1 MNNSEIENVVIVRSK
16 TRLEQLTEKFNTKAQ
31 AKFYI
36 EQNVTN
42 VLQKKSSKAVRK
54 EEAEKSF
61 NVYEEEHK
69 SLYSTLGS
77 VHKSLSKKIKYKEID
92 RTFLTSFIF
101 TEKDLVVVIGQDG
114 LVANTAKYV
123 NNIPIIGVNPDPA
136 QYDGVLLPFNTSN
149 FESAIEKVLSNRYQ
163 FKEVTMAEAKLSD
176 GQRLLAFNDFYIGP
190 TSHISARYQISF
202 QNLSERHSSSGI
214 IVSTGAGSTGWMS
227 SVFNMAKSIVK
238 NFGQTEVSANQ
249 QMPWDAKELMFV
261 VREPF
266 LSKTSQVQL
275 TAGLIKSGQELTL
288 ESFMPSSGVIFSD
301 GLETDFLQFNSGAIA
316 TIGIA
321 SEKAKL
327 VIL

>member
-1 MNNSEIENVVIVRSK
+1 MNNSPIENVVIVRSK

-42 VLQKKSSKAVRK
+42 VLQKKSSKAVKK

-61 NVYEEEHK
+61 REYEEEHN
-69 SLYSTLGS
+69 SLYSSLGS
-77 VHKSLSKKIKYKEID
+77 IHQSLAKKIKYKEID
-92 RTFLTSFIF
+92 RSFLSNFIF

-123 NNIPIIGVNPDPA
+123 NNIPIIGVNPDPT

-149 FESAIEKVLSNRYQ
+149 FEAAIENVMSNRYQ
-163 FKEVTMAEAKLSD
+163 FKEVTMAEARLSD

-190 TSHISARYQISF
+190 TSHVSARYQISF

-238 NFGQTEVSANQ
+238 NFGQTEVTANQ
-249 QMPWDAKELMFV
+249 QMAWDAKELMFV

-275 TAGLIKSGQELTL
+275 TAGLIKMGQELTL
-288 ESFMPSSGVIFSD
+288 ESFMPNSGVIFSD
-301 GLETDFLQFNSGAIA
+301 GLETDFLQFNSGTIA

-321 SEKAKL
+321 PEKAKL
-327 VIL
+327 VII

>member
-1 MNNSEIENVVIVRSK
+1 MDVSQIENVVIVRSK

-42 VLQKKSSKAVRK
+42 VLQKKSKTVVKK

-61 NVYEEEHK
+61 NEYEKEHD
-69 SLYSTLGS
+69 SLYASLGS
-77 VHKSLSKKIKYKEID
+77 IHQSLSKKIKYKEID
-92 RTFLTSFIF
+92 RSFLSNFIF

-123 NNIPIIGVNPDPA
+123 NNIPIIGVNPDPS

-149 FESAIEKVLSNRYQ
+149 FEAAIESVLKNRYQ
-163 FKEVTMAEAKLSD
+163 FKEVTMAEARLSD

-190 TSHISARYQISF
+190 TSHISARYQITY
-202 QNLSERHSSSGI
+202 QNISERHSSSGI
-214 IVSTGAGSTGWMS
+214 LISTGAGSTGWMS
-227 SVFNMAKSIVK
+227 SVFNMTKSIMK
-238 NFGQTEVSANQ
+238 NFGQSEISASQ
-249 QMPWDAKELMFV
+249 QMPWDTKELMFV

-266 LSKTSQVQL
+266 QSKTSQIQL
-275 TAGLIKSGQELTL
+275 TAGLIKAGQELML
-288 ESFMPSSGVIFSD
+288 ESYMPSSGVIFSD
-301 GLETDFLQFNSGAIA
+301 GLETDFLQFNSGAIV

-321 SEKAKL
+321 PEKAKL
-327 VIL
+327 VVL

>member
-1 MNNSEIENVVIVRSK
+1 MSNSLIENVIIVRSK

-42 VLQKKSSKAVRK
+42 VLQKKSKGIVRK

-61 NVYEEEHK
+61 NEYEEEHD
-69 SLYSTLGS
+69 SLYSSLGS
-77 VHKSLSKKIKYKEID
+77 INRSLSKKIKHKEID
-92 RTFLTSFIF
+92 RSFLSNYIF

-123 NNIPIIGVNPDPA
+123 NNIPIIGVNPDPK
-136 QYDGVLLPFNTSN
+136 QYDGILLPFNTGN
-149 FESAIEKVLSNRYQ
+149 FEAAIDMVLANNYQ
-163 FKEVTMAEAKLSD
+163 YKEVTMAEAKLSD

-190 TSHISARYQISF
+190 TSHVSARYQITF
-202 QNLSERHSSSGI
+202 QNISERHSSSGI
-214 IVSTGAGSTGWMS
+214 LVSTGAGSTGWMS
-227 SVFNMAKSIVK
+227 SVFNMAKSIVR
-238 NFGQTEVSANQ
+238 NFGHVETTANQ
-249 QMPWDAKELMFV
+249 QMPWDTKELMFV

-275 TAGLIKSGQELTL
+275 TAGLIKQGQELSL

-301 GLETDFLQFNSGAIA
+301 GLETDFLQFNSGTIA

-321 SEKAKL
+321 PEKAKL

>member
-1 MNNSEIENVVIVRSK
+1 MGFTQIENVVVVRSK

-36 EQNVTN
+36 QQNVTN
-42 VLQKKSSKAVRK
+42 VLQKKSKGIVKK

-61 NVYEEEHK
+61 QEYEKEHD
-69 SLYSTLGS
+69 SLYSSLGS
-77 VHKSLSKKIKYKEID
+77 IHKSLSKKIKYKEID
-92 RTFLTSFIF
+92 RSFLANFIF

-123 NNIPIIGVNPDPA
+123 NNIPIIGVNPDPS

-149 FESAIEKVLSNRYQ
+149 FEKAIENVLNNRYH

-176 GQRLLAFNDFYIGP
+176 GQRLLAFNDFYVGP
-190 TSHISARYQISF
+190 SSHVSARYQITF
-202 QNLSERHSSSGI
+202 QNISERHSSSGI
-214 IVSTGAGSTGWMS
+214 IISTGAGSTGWMS
-227 SVFNMAKSIVK
+227 SVFNMAKSVARS
-238 NFGQTEVSANQ
+238 FGHAEMTGSQ
-249 QMPWDAKELMFV
+249 QMPWDTKELMFV

-266 LSKTSQVQL
+266 QSKTSQVQL
-275 TAGLIKSGQELTL
+275 TAGLIKAGQELQL
-288 ESFMPSSGVIFSD
+288 ESYMPGSGVIFSD

-321 SEKAKL
+321 PERAKL
-327 VIL
+327 VML

>member
-1 MNNSEIENVVIVRSK
+1 MNVSQIENVVIVRSK

-36 EQNVTN
+36 QQNVTN
-42 VLQKKSSKAVRK
+42 VLQKKSKVAVKK
-54 EEAEKSF
+54 EEVEKSF
-61 NVYEEEHK
+61 NEYEEEHN
-69 SLYSTLGS
+69 SLYSSLGS
-77 VHKSLSKKIKYKEID
+77 IHKSLSKKIKYKEID
-92 RTFLTSFIF
+92 RTFLSNFIF

-123 NNIPIIGVNPDPA
+123 NNIPIIGVNPDPN

-149 FESAIEKVLSNRYQ
+149 FEHAIENVLSNRYQ
-163 FKEVTMAEAKLSD
+163 YKEVTMAEAKMND

-190 TSHISARYQISF
+190 TSHVSARYQISF
-202 QNLSERHSSSGI
+202 QNISERHSSSGI

-227 SVFNMAKSIVK
+227 SVFNMAQSIMK
-238 NFGQTEVSANQ
+238 NFGHSPATASQ
-249 QMPWDAKELMFV
+249 QMPWDAQELMFV

-275 TAGLIKSGQELTL
+275 TAGLIKTGQELTL
-288 ESFMPSSGVIFSD
+288 ESFMPGSGVIFSD
-301 GLETDFLQFNSGAIA
+301 GLESDFLQFNSGAIA

-321 SEKAKL
+321 PEKAKL
-327 VIL
+327 VIV

>member
-1 MNNSEIENVVIVRSK
+1 MNVAQIENVVVVRSK

-42 VLQKKSSKAVRK
+42 VLSKKSKGVISKK
-54 EEAEKSF
+54 EVEKSF
-61 NVYEEEHK
+61 NEYEREHD
-69 SLYSTLGS
+69 SLYSSLGS
-77 VHKSLSKKIKYKEID
+77 IHQSLSKKIKYKEID
-92 RTFLTSFIF
+92 RSFLSNFIF

-123 NNIPIIGVNPDPA
+123 NNIPIIGVNPDPS

-149 FESAIEKVLSNRYQ
+149 FEKAIENVLNNRYRY
-163 FKEVTMAEAKLSD
+163 KEVTMAEAKLSD

-190 TSHISARYQISF
+190 TSHVSARYQITF
-202 QNLSERHSSSGI
+202 QNISERHSSSGI

-227 SVFNMAKSIVK
+227 SVFNMARSVAKA
-238 NFGQTEVSANQ
+238 FGHAEVSANQ
-249 QMPWDAKELMFV
+249 QMPWDTKELMFV

-275 TAGLIKSGQELTL
+275 TAGLIKTGQELQL
-288 ESFMPSSGVIFSD
+288 ESYMPGSGVIFSD

-321 SEKAKL
+321 PERAKL
-327 VIL
+327 VTL

>member
-1 MNNSEIENVVIVRSK
+1 MNATQIENVVVVRSK

-42 VLQKKSSKAVRK
+42 VLSKKSKGLVSKK
-54 EEAEKSF
+54 EVEKSF
-61 NVYEEEHK
+61 NEYEREHD
-69 SLYSTLGS
+69 SLYSSLGS
-77 VHKSLSKKIKYKEID
+77 IHQSLSKKIKYKEID
-92 RTFLTSFIF
+92 KSFLSNFIF

-123 NNIPIIGVNPDPA
+123 NNIPIIGVNPDPS

-149 FESAIEKVLSNRYQ
+149 FEKAIENVLNNHYRFQ
-163 FKEVTMAEAKLSD
+163 EVTMAEAKLSD

-190 TSHISARYQISF
+190 TSHVSARYQITF
-202 QNLSERHSSSGI
+202 QNISERHSSSGI

-227 SVFNMAKSIVK
+227 SVFNMARSVAKA
-238 NFGQTEVSANQ
+238 FGRSEVSANQ
-249 QMPWDAKELMFV
+249 QMPWNTQELMFV

-266 LSKTSQVQL
+266 QSKTSQVQL
-275 TAGLIKSGQELTL
+275 TAGLIKAGQELQL
-288 ESFMPSSGVIFSD
+288 ESYMPGSGVIFSD

-321 SEKAKL
+321 PEKAKL
-327 VIL
+327 VTL